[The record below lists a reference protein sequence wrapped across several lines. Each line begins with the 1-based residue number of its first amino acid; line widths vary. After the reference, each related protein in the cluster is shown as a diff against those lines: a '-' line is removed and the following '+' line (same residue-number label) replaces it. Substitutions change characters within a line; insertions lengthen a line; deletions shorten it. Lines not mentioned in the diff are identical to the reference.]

1 MSEEITF
8 LLTLLNPDDTL
19 LRVCLCISKPREILT
34 GDCAK
39 YPMEKENR
47 KQLFNLLPEFCKVGK
62 IVDVE
67 SIFTSINK

>member
-39 YPMEKENR
+39 YPMETENNYLIYCQSFVR
-47 KQLFNLLPEFCKVGK
+47 LEK
-62 IVDVE
+62 
-67 SIFTSINK
+67 